1 MNIARRLVRQIVF
14 GLVPFSIG
22 LVGCADPSP
31 LPPDRPHAASH
42 ATAERGLTSDELGQI
57 AQLRALTAPFHDIE
71 AAREAGWSSRIT
83 DCMSDPNLGGMGY
96 HYGKNPPF
104 DAVIDPLQPEL
115 LLYEPQ
121 KNGKLRF
128 VAVEYA
134 VPFDLW
140 KSPNPPQ
147 LFGQYFHRNE
157 DFGLWILHVWH
168 FDDNPRGMFRDW
180 NPRVS
185 CAYATP

>member
-1 MNIARRLVRQIVF
+1 MNIATQLGRRVVF
-14 GLVPFSIG
+14 GLIPISLV

-31 LPPDRPHAASH
+31 LPPERFHSGSHAA
-42 ATAERGLTSDELGQI
+42 AQRGLTSDELRQI

-83 DCMSDPNLGGMGY
+83 DCFSDPNLGGMGY

-115 LLYEPQ
+115 LLFEPQ
-121 KNGKLRF
+121 KNGKLKF

-140 KSPNPPQ
+140 KSPDPPV
-147 LFGQYFHRNE
+147 LFGQSFHRN
-157 DFGLWILHVWH
+157 DAFGLWILHVWH
-168 FDDNPRGMFRDW
+168 FDDNPRGMFSDW

-185 CAYATP
+185 CAYATS